1 MSEIIY
7 GKDGK
12 KLIPLI
18 SPAKLIE
25 ISALNQ
31 RIGLSYI
38 SVNMI
43 GKDLERVD
51 GQRWKFES
59 LIYNGPSVTF
69 FIYPNKNGKLVVS
82 DEKKA
87 VLSDCFI
94 TRIVSNPGE
103 VRKRSSVVDITDSPS
118 APEVEI
124 VKTAN
129 EIANEK
135 FIAKSQEFKDLF
147 KSAARLQENPLFTAY
162 TTRFNQIDKIVK
174 EKSRIL
180 HTDEVKI
187 ALREALMRKNSNY
200 EPFQIYGINKL
211 IEAELDEWIASR
223 ENMGRSSTDKFGPY
237 VFIFSHKPVQFMERL
252 LKLVDKYFFAGLVKA
267 MVGEIHQNIKF
278 EIYPYGKQGITQGAL
293 MWCASKPREYE
304 ATIGVNTFAMK
315 KVIYTMQR
323 KGGVAIGGSG
333 TALKADNLD
342 ECSTFF
348 NCMIQTFEH
357 ELCHALCSWL
367 TLRHEGVPL
376 GMSTYGEG
384 NWWKGKSEA
393 NSGHG
398 VNFMALLYNTF
409 GQKSYMFHS
418 TNIRD
423 MTGKNI
429 AWGADVTMLG
439 HYPDYGNDRLDTSM
453 FWVAHENG
461 EVDIP
466 DNYEYPKPIIM
477 Y

>member
-7 GKDGK
+7 GKDGWNK
-12 KLIPLI
+12 IPLTK
-18 SPAKLIE
+18 PAKLIE
-25 ISALNQ
+25 ISALNKQ
-31 RIGLSYI
+31 IGTSYI
-38 SVNMI
+38 SVNMV
-43 GKDLERVD
+43 GKDLVRVD
-51 GQRWKFES
+51 GQKWKFES
-59 LIYNGPSVTF
+59 LIYNGPSMTF
-69 FIYPNKNGKLVVS
+69 FIYPNARGKLVVS

-87 VLSDCFI
+87 VLNDCFI

-103 VRKRSSVVDITDSPS
+103 VRKRSAVVDTSPS
-118 APEVEI
+118 APEVEEV

-135 FIAKSQEFKDLF
+135 FIAKSEEFKDLF
-147 KSAARLQENPLFTAY
+147 KSAARLQANPLFTGY
-162 TTRFNQIDKIVK
+162 NNRFNEIDKIIK
-174 EKSRIL
+174 EKGRIL
-180 HTDEVKI
+180 KTTEVKI
-187 ALREALMRKNSNY
+187 ALREALMRQNGNY

-211 IEAELDEWIASR
+211 IEAELDDWIASR
-223 ENMGRSSTDKFGPY
+223 ENMGRTSTDKFGPY
-237 VFIFSHKPVQFMERL
+237 VFMFSHKPVQFMEKL

-267 MVGEIHQNIKF
+267 MVGEINQKIKF
-278 EIYPYGKQGITQGAL
+278 EIYPYGKDGITQGAL
-293 MWCASKPREYE
+293 MWCASSPRVYE

-315 KVIYTMQR
+315 KVIMSMQR
-323 KGGVAIGGSG
+323 RGGVAIGGSG
-333 TALKADNLD
+333 TELKADNLD

-348 NCMIQTFEH
+348 NCMVQTFEH

-367 TLRHEGVPL
+367 TLSGEGVPL

-384 NWWKGKSEA
+384 SWWKGKSDA

-398 VNFMALLYNTF
+398 KNFMALLFNTF

-418 TNIRD
+418 TNIKD
-423 MTGKNI
+423 MAGKNI

-453 FWVAHENG
+453 FWVAHGNG

-466 DNYEYPKPIIM
+466 DKYEYPKPIIM